1 MPKLV
6 ALDIPGGELFVSSLQ
21 KIWDQG
27 NAAFPVDQRL
37 PLEERR
43 KLIERMG
50 ASKVISP
57 DSEQE
62 RKGYPVEDGDAL
74 VVATSGTG
82 GSPKGV
88 VLTHDAVAAS
98 AKMTTDS
105 LLVDP
110 SSDRWLCCIP
120 VSHIGG
126 LSVVTRALLT
136 GTEVEVHSEFSAS
149 ACEKSARSGST
160 LVSLV
165 VTAMRRIDVSL
176 FRKVLVGGSSIPV
189 DLPPNAIATYGMTE
203 TASGVVYDGFPLEGV
218 EIKISD
224 GQILIKSPSLFRC
237 YRNEV
242 SPFTDEGWFPTG
254 DSGEFEKDGKLK
266 VFGRLGHVIVSGG
279 EMIWP
284 ATVERA
290 LTGLSWVREAAVVG
304 NPDKEWG
311 EVVTA
316 YVVPTDT
323 QSSMSLAQ
331 TREALSEILPRFAL
345 PRVLNVVNALPKTT
359 SGKVAK
365 KNLFSGAEFDYPISG
380 D

>member
-6 ALDIPGGELFVSSLQ
+6 ALDIPGGELFVSALQ
-21 KIWDQG
+21 KTWDEG

-37 PLEERR
+37 PFEERR

-50 ASKVISP
+50 ASKVIAP
-57 DSEQE
+57 DSEHDL
-62 RKGYPVEDGDAL
+62 KGYPVEDGDAL
-74 VVATSGTG
+74 VVATSGTD

-88 VLTHDAVAAS
+88 VLTHDAIAAS
-98 AKMTTDS
+98 ARMTSDS
-105 LLVDP
+105 LLIDS

-136 GTEVEVHSEFSAS
+136 GTEIEVHSKFSAS
-149 ACEKSARSGST
+149 SCEKSGRSGST

-189 DLPPNAIATYGMTE
+189 DLPHNVVATYGMTE
-203 TASGVVYDGFPLEGV
+203 TASGVVYDGIPLDGV
-218 EIKISD
+218 EIKIID
-224 GQILIKSPSLFRC
+224 GQIFIKSPSLLRC
-237 YRNEV
+237 YRNNV
-242 SPFTDEGWFPTG
+242 SPFTDGGWFPSG
-254 DSGEFEKDGKLK
+254 DGGEIDKDGKLK
-266 VFGRLGHVIVSGG
+266 VFGRINHVIVSGG

-284 ATVERA
+284 ASVERA
-290 LTGLSWVREAAVVG
+290 LSGLSWVKEAAVVG
-304 NPDKEWG
+304 NPDEEWG
-311 EVVTA
+311 EIVTA
-316 YVVPTDT
+316 FVVPAGKETVIT
-323 QSSMSLAQ
+323 LEQ
-331 TREALSEILPRFAL
+331 TREALGEVLPRFAL
-345 PRVLNVVNALPKTT
+345 PRALHIVDALPKTT

-365 KNLFSGAEFDYPISG
+365 KQLLLGDEFDNSVSR

>member
-6 ALDIPGGELFVSSLQ
+6 ALDIPSGELFVSSLQ
-21 KIWDQG
+21 KIWDEG
-27 NAAFPVDQRL
+27 DAAFPVDQRL

-88 VLTHDAVAAS
+88 VLTHDAIAAS
-98 AKMTTDS
+98 AKMTSDS
-105 LLVDP
+105 LLIDS

-136 GTEVEVHSEFSAS
+136 GTEIEVHSKFSAS
-149 ACEKSARSGST
+149 SCEKSGRSGST

-176 FRKVLVGGSSIPV
+176 FRKVLVGGSSIPI
-189 DLPPNAIATYGMTE
+189 DLPHNVVATYGMTE
-203 TASGVVYDGFPLEGV
+203 TASGVVYDGIPLDGV
-218 EIKISD
+218 EIKITD
-224 GQILIKSPSLFRC
+224 GQIFIKSPSLLRC
-237 YRNEV
+237 YRNNV
-242 SPFTDEGWFPTG
+242 SPFTDGGWFPTG
-254 DSGEFEKDGKLK
+254 DGGEFEKDGKLK
-266 VFGRLGHVIVSGG
+266 VFGRLEHVIVSGG

-284 ATVERA
+284 VTVERA
-290 LTGLSWVREAAVVG
+290 LTGLSWVSEAAVVG

-316 YVVPTDT
+316 FVVPTDT

-331 TREALSEILPRFAL
+331 TREELSEVLPRFAL
-345 PRVLNVVNALPKTT
+345 PRILNIVNALPRTT

-365 KNLFSGAEFDYPISG
+365 KNLLSGSEFDNPISG

>member
-6 ALDIPGGELFVSSLQ
+6 ALDLPGGELFVSSLQ
-21 KIWDQG
+21 KIWDEG
-27 NAAFPVDQRL
+27 DAAFPVDQRL
-37 PLEERR
+37 PLKERH
-43 KLIERMG
+43 KLVKRMG
-50 ASKVISP
+50 ASKVITP

-62 RKGYPVEDGDAL
+62 LTGRPVEDGDAL

-88 VLTHDAVAAS
+88 VLTHDAVVAS
-98 AKMTTDS
+98 AKMTSES

-110 SSDRWLCCIP
+110 VTDRWLCCIP

-136 GTEVEVHSEFSAS
+136 GIEVEVHSEFSAS
-149 ACEKSARSGST
+149 ACEEFGRSGST

-165 VTAMRRIDVSL
+165 VTAMRRVDVSL
-176 FRKVLVGGSSIPV
+176 FRKVLVGGSSIPMG
-189 DLPPNAIATYGMTE
+189 LPTNVVATYGMTE
-203 TASGVVYDGFPLEGV
+203 TASGVVYDGIPLEGV
-218 EIKISD
+218 EIKIAD
-224 GQILIKSPSLFRC
+224 GQVFIKSPSLLRC
-237 YRNEV
+237 YRNGV
-242 SPFTDEGWFPTG
+242 SPFTHDEWFPTG
-254 DSGEFEKDGKLK
+254 DGGELDKDGKLK
-266 VFGRLGHVIVSGG
+266 VFGRMEQVIVSGG

-290 LTGLSWVREAAVVG
+290 LTGLSWVSEVAVVG
-304 NPDKEWG
+304 NTDEEWG

-316 YVVPTDT
+316 FVVPKDKGTT
-323 QSSMSLAQ
+323 ISLEQ
-331 TREALSEILPRFAL
+331 TREELSEVLPRFSL
-345 PRVLNVVNALPKTT
+345 PRALHIVNRLPKTT

-365 KNLFSGAEFDYPISG
+365 QSLLSATEFDNPISR

>member
-6 ALDIPGGELFVSSLQ
+6 ALDLPGGELFVSSLQ
-21 KIWDQG
+21 KIWDEG
-27 NAAFPVDQRL
+27 HAAFPVDQRL
-37 PLEERR
+37 PLEERH
-43 KLIERMG
+43 KLVKRMG
-50 ASKVISP
+50 ASKVITT

-62 RKGYPVEDGDAL
+62 LTGRPVEDGDAL

-88 VLTHDAVAAS
+88 VLTHDAVVAS
-98 AKMTTDS
+98 AKMTSES

-110 SSDRWLCCIP
+110 VSDRWLCCIP

-136 GTEVEVHSEFSAS
+136 GTEVEVHSDFSAS
-149 ACEKSARSGST
+149 ACEEFGRSGST

-165 VTAMRRIDVSL
+165 VTAMRRVDVSL
-176 FRKVLVGGSSIPV
+176 FRKVLVGGSSIPMG
-189 DLPPNAIATYGMTE
+189 LPTNVVATYGMTE
-203 TASGVVYDGFPLEGV
+203 TASGVVYDGIPLEGV
-218 EIKISD
+218 EIKIAD
-224 GQILIKSPSLFRC
+224 GQVFIKSPSLLRC
-237 YRNEV
+237 YRNGIL
-242 SPFTDEGWFPTG
+242 PFTHDGWFPTG
-254 DSGEFEKDGKLK
+254 DGGELDKDGKLK
-266 VFGRLGHVIVSGG
+266 VFGRMEQVIVSGG

-290 LTGLSWVREAAVVG
+290 LTGLSWVSEVAVVG
-304 NPDKEWG
+304 NTDEEWG

-316 YVVPTDT
+316 FVVPKDKGTAI
-323 QSSMSLAQ
+323 SLEQ
-331 TREALSEILPRFAL
+331 TREELSEVLPRFAL
-345 PRVLNVVNALPKTT
+345 PRALHIVNRLPKTT

-365 KNLFSGAEFDYPISG
+365 QSLLSASEFDNPISR

>member
-6 ALDIPGGELFVSSLQ
+6 ALDIPSGELFVSSLQ
-21 KIWDQG
+21 KIWDEG
-27 NAAFPVDQRL
+27 DAAFPVDQRL

-149 ACEKSARSGST
+149 ACEKSGRSGAT

-218 EIKISD
+218 ELKISD

-237 YRNEV
+237 YRNGI

-254 DSGEFEKDGKLK
+254 DGGEFEKDGKLK
-266 VFGRLGHVIVSGG
+266 VFGRLEHVIVSGG

-284 ATVERA
+284 VTVERA
-290 LTGLSWVREAAVVG
+290 LTGLSWVSEAAVVG

-365 KNLFSGAEFDYPISG
+365 KNLLSGAEFDNPISG